1 MRTSRLPGFAR
12 EEGRGGME
20 RAREGG
26 ARAKS
31 PIRPS
36 LPPREGR
43 EGGRERGGRERS
55 EGRRDGGRGGRE
67 GREGGKGGMA
77 KEGGSEVWR
86 GGRE

>member
-36 LPPREGR
+36 LPGKGGR
-43 EGGRERGGRERS
+43 GGGRGEGGRE
-55 EGRRDGGRGGRE
+55 EGE
-67 GREGGKGGMA
+67 GE
-77 KEGGSEVWR
+77 E
-86 GGRE
+86 